1 MPRRARMYVGDVAY
15 HVIQRGNNRQAC
27 FGDDHDR
34 QLYLDLLADSCGRYG
49 VGVHAYVLMGNH
61 VHLLATP
68 RDSEAISRAMR
79 VLGSRYAQCINR
91 KYERTGT
98 LWEGRH
104 KAGAVD
110 AETYLLACYRYI
122 ELNPVR
128 AGLVTRPEDWRWSSH
143 QSNAWGA
150 PADWLVPHALYL
162 GLAEGAERRLSV
174 YRSLF
179 ADAIDTERTA
189 AIRTAAH
196 YCQPVGSAAFAT
208 TLAQR
213 AGQRPGQ
220 LARGRPRK
228 AALSLR
234 PGN

>member
-34 QLYLDLLADSCGRYG
+34 GLYLDLLEDSCARYG
-49 VGVHAYVLMGNH
+49 VGVHAYVLMSNH
-61 VHLLATP
+61 VHLLVTP
-68 RDSEAISRAMR
+68 RDSDGISRAMR

-110 AETYLLACYRYI
+110 AESYLLACYRYI

-128 AGLVTRPEDWRWSSH
+128 AGLVARPQDWRWSSH
-143 QSNAWGA
+143 QSNAWGVT
-150 PADWLVPHALYL
+150 ADWLVPHAVYL
-162 GLAEGAERRLSV
+162 GLAEEGERRLSV

-179 ADAIDTERTA
+179 ADALGPERIG
-189 AIRTAAH
+189 AIRAAVH
-196 YCQPVGSAAFAT
+196 YCQPVGSTAFAT
-208 TLAQR
+208 TLAKL

-228 AALSLR
+228 DQRHLR
-234 PGN
+234 FDN